1 MSHRADAPPPSSS
14 LLVPK
19 LVTVLREGY
28 GFAAFR
34 ADFIAGLTVA
44 IVALPLAM
52 ALAIASGTTPD
63 KGLITA
69 VVAGFLIS
77 ALGGSRYQIGG
88 PTGAFV
94 VVVFNVI
101 AVHGYDGLVIA
112 TAMAGL
118 MLVGA
123 GLLRVGTFIKYIPQP
138 VVTGFTAGIAV
149 IIAVSQVKDFLGLT
163 PDREPAEFFE
173 KVAALAAAL
182 PGFAPHTFLV
192 ALGALLLILVLRRYR
207 PGWPGFLIAVAAA
220 GAVVALFGIDTDTI
234 GTRFA
239 GLEPSFALP
248 AFPHVTMERIVALFP
263 SAFTIAF
270 LAGVESLLSAMVADS
285 MTGRRHRSNCELI
298 AQGVANCASAGIGG
312 LPATGAIARTAT
324 NIRAGARGPI
334 AVMLHAVF
342 ILGFMLLAWPVTAYI
357 PLAALAAV
365 LVVVAWNMSEID
377 KFRHLMKAPIGD
389 RAVLLI
395 TFGLTV
401 AVDLTVAI
409 EVGVVLAAVLFM
421 HRMSEAVEVQ
431 AHMKILDEDVA
442 DDAPHMLRPVEE
454 YELPGGVVS
463 SVIRG
468 PFFFGVAMRLGETL
482 DRIGAP
488 PRVLILRMRAVP
500 MIDAS
505 GASAIEALIAR
516 CRRHGTQ
523 VLITGLQDQP
533 ALVLR
538 KMGVTDDPLVRLVPG
553 IDEALV
559 LAREIVAG
567 D

>member
-1 MSHRADAPPPSSS
+1 M
-14 LLVPK
+14 LPK

-28 GFAAFR
+28 RFADFR

-77 ALGGSRYQIGG
+77 ALGGSRFQIGG

-101 AVHGYDGLVIA
+101 AVHGYDGLLIA

-118 MLVGA
+118 MLIGA
-123 GLLRVGTFIKYIPQP
+123 GLLRAGTFIKYIPEP

-149 IIAVSQVKDFLGLT
+149 IIAASQLREFLGLT
-163 PDREPAEFFE
+163 LENEPAPFIE
-173 KVAALAAAL
+173 K
-182 PGFAPHTFLV
+182 
-192 ALGALLLILVLRRYR
+192 LGALSGVLSTVSPATVAVGLAALVLILWLRATR
-207 PGWPGFLIAVAAA
+207 PALPGFLIAVVLSAFF
-220 GAVVALFGIDTDTI
+220 VWLFALPADTI

-239 GLEPSFALP
+239 GLEPAFALP
-248 AFPHVTMERIVALFP
+248 VFPEVTMDRIVTLFP

-285 MTGRRHRSNCELI
+285 MTGRRHRSNTELV
-298 AQGVANCASAGIGG
+298 AQGVANCASAAIGG

-324 NIRAGARGPI
+324 NIRSGARSPI
-334 AVMLHAVF
+334 AGMLHALF
-342 ILGFMLLAWPVTAYI
+342 LLAFMGLAWPLATYI
-357 PLAALAAV
+357 PLAALSAV
-365 LVVVAWNMSEID
+365 LLVVAWNMSEID
-377 KFRHLMKAPIGD
+377 KFRHMMRAPIGD

-395 TFGLTV
+395 TFALTV
-401 AVDLTVAI
+401 LVDLTVAI

-431 AHMKILDEDVA
+431 ADLHLVEEDVS
-442 DDAPHMLRPVEE
+442 DESPRDFQPMRE
-454 YELPGGVVS
+454 YDLPPGVAAS
-463 SVIRG
+463 LIRG

-482 DRIGAP
+482 ERIGAP
-488 PRVLILRMRAVP
+488 PKVLIVRLRAVP
-500 MIDAS
+500 IIDATGVTALETMIDRCEKNGTRVIVTALQPQP
-505 GASAIEALIAR
+505 ARVLADMHVLDRVTRAPDFATAIEMAKEM
-516 CRRHGTQ
+516 
-523 VLITGLQDQP
+523 V
-533 ALVLR
+533 
-538 KMGVTDDPLVRLVPG
+538 KS
-553 IDEALV
+553 
-559 LAREIVAG
+559 
-567 D
+567 

>member
-1 MSHRADAPPPSSS
+1 M
-14 LLVPK
+14 LPK

-28 GFAAFR
+28 RFADFR

-63 KGLITA
+63 KGLVTA

-77 ALGGSRYQIGG
+77 ALGGSRFQIGG

-101 AVHGYDGLVIA
+101 AVHGYDGLLIA

-118 MLVGA
+118 MLIGA
-123 GLLRVGTFIKYIPQP
+123 GLLRAGTFIKYIPEP

-149 IIAVSQVKDFLGLT
+149 IIAASQIREFLGLALEN
-163 PDREPAEFFE
+163 EPA
-173 KVAALAAAL
+173 
-182 PGFAPHTFLV
+182 GFIDKLV
-192 ALGALLLILVLRRYR
+192 ALSGALGTVSPATVAVGMAALVLILWLRATR
-207 PGWPGFLIAVAAA
+207 PALPGFLIAVVLSAFF
-220 GAVVALFGIDTDTI
+220 VWLFALPAETI

-248 AFPHVTMERIVALFP
+248 AFPEVTMDRIVTLFP

-285 MTGRRHRSNCELI
+285 MTGRRHRSNTELV
-298 AQGVANCASAGIGG
+298 AQGVANCASAAIGG

-324 NIRAGARGPI
+324 NIRSGARSPI
-334 AVMLHAVF
+334 AGMLHALF
-342 ILGFMLLAWPVTAYI
+342 LLAFMGLAWPLATYI
-357 PLAALAAV
+357 PLAALSAV
-365 LVVVAWNMSEID
+365 LLVVAWNMSEID
-377 KFRHLMKAPIGD
+377 KFRHMMRAPVGD

-395 TFGLTV
+395 TFALTV
-401 AVDLTVAI
+401 LVDLTVAI

-431 AHMKILDEDVA
+431 ANLHLVEEDVS
-442 DDAPHMLRPVEE
+442 DESPRDFQPMRE
-454 YELPGGVVS
+454 YDLPPGVAAS
-463 SVIRG
+463 LIRG

-482 DRIGAP
+482 ERIGAP
-488 PRVLILRMRAVP
+488 PKVLIVRLRAVP
-500 MIDAS
+500 VIDATGVTALETMIDRCEKNGTKVIFTALQPQPARVLA
-505 GASAIEALIAR
+505 GMHVLDRVTRAPDFATAIEMAKEMMKE
-516 CRRHGTQ
+516 G
-523 VLITGLQDQP
+523 
-533 ALVLR
+533 
-538 KMGVTDDPLVRLVPG
+538 
-553 IDEALV
+553 
-559 LAREIVAG
+559 
-567 D
+567 